1 LIAALSWSIASA
13 CTRKVPLPA
22 SKPMSSATQ
31 MFAGGVLLFILAAAT
46 GELRGFQF
54 QTVSFAAW
62 FSLFYLIVPGS
73 IVGFTA
79 YLWLLHH
86 ESPTKV
92 GTYAYVNPV
101 VAVILGSLFGG
112 ESIGLRTVVAT
123 ALILISVIAITTIP
137 ARKKT
142 AERPSPK
149 VAAPEWQSAD
159 SGVEV

>member
-1 LIAALSWSIASA
+1 
-13 CTRKVPLPA
+13 LPA
-22 SKPMSSATQ
+22 SKPMSSAAQ
-31 MFAGGVLLFILAAAT
+31 MFAGGLLLFLLAAAT

-54 QTVSFAAW
+54 QAVSSAAW

-101 VAVILGSLFGG
+101 VAVILGSLLGG

-123 ALILISVIAITTIP
+123 ALILISVIVIATTP
-137 ARKKT
+137 AGKKT
-142 AERPSPK
+142 TELLSPK
-149 VAAPEWQSAD
+149 VATSDWQSAD